1 MKRLLISAL
10 ALAMAATVLP
20 AAAQTWRSENR
31 ENRQE

>member
-10 ALAMAATVLP
+10 ALAMAATVFP

-31 ENRQE
+31 ENR